1 MVIVPR
7 IVAAPHS
14 GALRFRSALR
24 AACLSAGSSFLF
36 PFVSFTRFSR
46 RKSARALF
54 DGQKRQAFR
63 KFWNAGLKVAPR
75 VNPG

>member
-7 IVAAPHS
+7 IVAAPAN
-14 GALRFRSALR
+14 GALRFRSARR
-24 AACLSAGSSFLF
+24 AVRLPVRPSFSFLSSSR
-36 PFVSFTRFSR
+36 PHRFADS
-46 RKSARALF
+46 LF